1 MLAPED
7 LDRDDSSVAGFDNQ
21 VPLKEPPVV
30 KLLVLTCPDSS
41 YDGYGGYGL
50 QMAAIHLVTS
60 RQDLQ
65 ELRSRANA
73 AAPAVPRAPAK
84 RRKKGVDP
92 EREAKR
98 MKAAQVGRWY
108 CTRMQQ
114 LFLGTNF

>member
-7 LDRDDSSVAGFDNQ
+7 LDRNDSSVAGFDNQ

-41 YDGYGGYGL
+41 YDGYGL

-73 AAPAVPRAPAK
+73 APAVPARAPAK

-108 CTRMQQ
+108 RMQQ

>member
-7 LDRDDSSVAGFDNQ
+7 LDRNDSSVAGFDNQ

-41 YDGYGGYGL
+41 YDGYG
-50 QMAAIHLVTS
+50 
-60 RQDLQ
+60 QDLQ